1 MPVHSRK
8 LDMLFD
14 LVEQAN
20 GQNVLIAYWFHH
32 DRERIVKHL
41 AEQGYSVRDLKTSQD
56 IADWNAGKIPVGLI
70 SPASA
75 GHGLNIQQ
83 GGHILIW
90 FSMIWSLEQYMQ
102 TNARLWRQGQ
112 KDVVTIHHIVMKDSM
127 DEVVLKALKG
137 KNTTQEALIDAV
149 KAQLSSGMVKG
160 ECE

>member
-1 MPVHSRK
+1 MKSP
-8 LDMLFD
+8 
-14 LVEQAN
+14 
-20 GQNVLIAYWFHH
+20 
-32 DRERIVKHL
+32 
-41 AEQGYSVRDLKTSQD
+41 QD
-56 IADWNAGKIPVGLI
+56 IVDWNDGKIPVGLI